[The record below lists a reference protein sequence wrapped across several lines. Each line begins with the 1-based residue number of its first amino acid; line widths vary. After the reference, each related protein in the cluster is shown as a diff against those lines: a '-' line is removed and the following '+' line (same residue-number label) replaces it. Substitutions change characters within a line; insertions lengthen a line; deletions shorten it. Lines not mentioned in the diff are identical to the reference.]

1 MKHQTGFTLIELVAV
16 IVILAVAAVPLF
28 GLFTQASASLLD
40 NERIQTAAQLAQE
53 RAESLLAQRRATDF
67 AAVAT
72 GTVTD
77 ALGANYSAYTRTVTA
92 TQPPAGP
99 GCPLHPVTGVSAA
112 CKEVVV
118 TVAQGPDTLAEVT
131 FLLVDY

>member
-1 MKHQTGFTLIELVAV
+1 MNRQRGFTLLELVL
-16 IVILAVAAVPLF
+16 VILVIAVASVPLF
-28 GLFTQASASLLD
+28 GLFTQATASLLD

-53 RAESLLAQRRATDF
+53 RAESILALRRSQNF
-67 AAVAT
+67 AAVGL

-77 ALGANYSAYTRTVTA
+77 TLSANYSAYTRTVSVS
-92 TQPPAGP
+92 QPPTGP
-99 GCPLHPVTGVSAA
+99 GCALHPVTGVSAA

-118 TVAQGPDTLAEVT
+118 NVAQGGNTLAEIS

>member
-1 MKHQTGFTLIELVAV
+1 MTRENGFTLIELVMV

-40 NERIQTAAQLAQE
+40 NERIQTAVQLAQE
-53 RAESLLAQRRATDF
+53 RAESIIAQRRAADF
-67 AAVAT
+67 AGVGL
-72 GTVTD
+72 GTTTD
-77 ALGANYSAYTRTVTA
+77 VLGTNYSAYTRTVTV

-118 TVAQGPDTLAEVT
+118 NVGQGPDTLAEVT
-131 FLLVDY
+131 LLLVEY